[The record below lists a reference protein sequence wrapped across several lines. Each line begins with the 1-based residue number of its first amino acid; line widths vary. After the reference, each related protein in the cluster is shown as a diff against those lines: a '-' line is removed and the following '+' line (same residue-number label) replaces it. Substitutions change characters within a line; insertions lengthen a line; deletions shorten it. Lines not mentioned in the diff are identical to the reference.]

1 MKRRRFIHQAV
12 SSAML
17 APFVPVPLLSGAH
30 RTESATVPKLC
41 IFSKHLQWLDY
52 REMAALAAKIG
63 FTGID
68 LTVREG
74 GHVQPERVTRD
85 LPEAVGLIRDAGLDV
100 PMITTGITDPDDPV
114 TWQVLETAGKL
125 GIPLYRTGWFI
136 YREGEPVADQLGQAA
151 SQLQKLQQINRDNRI
166 AASYQNHSGSYIGS
180 SGWDLL
186 RIIEG
191 LDPRWTGV
199 QYDIRHAMVEGPE
212 SWPYVLE
219 LLAPYVNS
227 LDIKDFTWTESEG
240 NQPLLTNVP
249 LGEGMVPFNAYL
261 EKLRQLRIGADFS
274 IHYEYPLGGAEHGS
288 TTLEIPV
295 EEFIGKVRADLDFM
309 KQLLQN

>member
-1 MKRRRFIHQAV
+1 
-12 SSAML
+12 
-17 APFVPVPLLSGAH
+17 
-30 RTESATVPKLC
+30 
-41 IFSKHLQWLDY
+41 
-52 REMAALAAKIG
+52 MAAMAWNIG

-74 GHVQPERVTRD
+74 GHVRPERVKQD
-85 LPEAVGLIRDAGLDV
+85 LPEAVGMIRDAGLEV

-125 GIPLYRTGWFI
+125 GIPLYRTGWFM
-136 YREGEPVADQLGQAA
+136 YREGEPVTEQLKQAA
-151 SQLQKLQQINRDNRI
+151 VQLQKLQQINRDNRI

-227 LDIKDFTWTESEG
+227 LDIKDFTWEVSDNT
-240 NQPLLTNVP
+240 QPVLRNVP
-249 LGEGMVPFNAYL
+249 LGKGLVPFDTYL
-261 EKLRQLRIGADFS
+261 QKLRELDIEADFS

-288 TTLEIPV
+288 TTLGIPT
-295 EEFIGKVRADLDFM
+295 EEFSGKVRADLEFM
-309 KQLLQN
+309 KHLLRSGSQ